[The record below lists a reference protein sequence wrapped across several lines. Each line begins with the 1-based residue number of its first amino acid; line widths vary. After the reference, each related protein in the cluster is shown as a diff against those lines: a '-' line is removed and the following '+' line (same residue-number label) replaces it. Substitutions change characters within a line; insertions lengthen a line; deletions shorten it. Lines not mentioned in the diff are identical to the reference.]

1 MSVWIEGQLYMGL
14 FDAWDALQL
23 SPQQLAVSRD
33 GRNFVHVFDG
43 VPAVEL
49 GPPGTWDAGWI
60 SPVNLPV
67 DAGDEIW
74 LYYSGSPVS
83 IGPYHDWKDLP
94 VNSGLATL
102 RKDGFVSLQVA
113 EGKDSG
119 WFTTIPM
126 ETETASLNMEI
137 NAEGLAGGKGII
149 TVELM
154 EGGKVLA
161 TGAAL
166 NQDGVAVPIQ
176 WGEGK
181 TGEIPDTRRRQLR
194 FRLAGPARLYGF
206 TFR

>member
-1 MSVWIEGQLYMGL
+1 MGL

-23 SPQQLAVSRD
+23 SPQQLVVSRD

-43 VPAVEL
+43 VAAVEL

-67 DAGDEIW
+67 SVGDELW

-83 IGPYHDWKDLP
+83 IGPFHDWIDLP
-94 VNSGLATL
+94 MESGLATI
-102 RKDGFVSLQVA
+102 RRDGFVSLEVA

-119 WFTTIPM
+119 WFSTIPM
-126 ETETASLNMEI
+126 EGVLSQPNLEL
-137 NAEGLAGGKGII
+137 NAEGLTGNTGGI

-154 EGGKVLA
+154 DGPEVLA
-161 TGAAL
+161 TGTVP
-166 NQDGVAVPIQ
+166 NQDGVAVPVQ
-176 WGEGK
+176 WLGGRPQQLSNSG
-181 TGEIPDTRRRQLR
+181 TLRLR
-194 FRLAGPARLYGF
+194 FRLAGRARLYGF